1 MQLKR
6 GTILKGGE
14 FIIIDVLGKGGF
26 GITYLAI
33 QSGLN
38 RKVAVKEFF
47 MEDFCNRD
55 EETSAVSVPS
65 VGSFAQVMRFKTQ
78 FLKEAQTIATLNHPN
93 IIKIISVFEENGTAY
108 YVMEYVDGGSLD
120 KMSIPQAP
128 MSEAQ
133 AVNYVIQI
141 AEALDYLHG
150 NNILHL
156 DVKPANILVCNGKA
170 VLIDFGISKRY
181 DPAYGEQTS
190 TNVLAISEGYAPLEQ
205 YTKEGV
211 AHFTPAAD
219 VYSLGA
225 TLYKLVTGNKPS
237 SAGELAVAG
246 NGPEIPEHVSP
257 HVADAI
263 RAAMAPSAAKRLQSM
278 SAFVAKLK
286 ADDDQR
292 TKIINTPPVKPDV
305 TPPPV
310 KPDVTPPPPP
320 VKKQERSGGFMKWLI
335 IVLLVVV
342 AGIAAI
348 WGYGVYSENKMEDRV
363 GEYLQKL
370 VDKWQEDDVDG
381 AIDAFIEYYDWYELQ
396 SVEDQLKIDGF
407 VAEWN
412 ENHAYESFLIDDFLE
427 YLEQYDEGETTESEV
442 GDVYEESADYDWSE
456 ILSDPEVQELALGLL
471 EGLLE

>member
-120 KMSIPQAP
+120 KMSTPQAP

-141 AEALDYLHG
+141 AEALDYLHA

-310 KPDVTPPPPP
+310 K
-320 VKKQERSGGFMKWLI
+320 KQERSGGFMKWLI

-407 VAEWN
+407 AAEWN

-427 YLEQYDEGETTESEV
+427 YLEQYDEGETTEAEV
-442 GDVYEESADYDWSE
+442 QDVYDESSDYDWSE
-456 ILSDPEVQELALGLL
+456 ILSDPEVQELALDLL
-471 EGLLE
+471 EGLL

>member
-120 KMSIPQAP
+120 KMSTPQAP

-141 AEALDYLHG
+141 AEALDYLHD

-348 WGYGVYSENKMEDRV
+348 WGYGVYSENKMEKTV
-363 GEYLQKL
+363 GSFMQYIADE
-370 VDKWQEDDVDG
+370 WMAEDPEG
-381 AIDAFIEYYDWYELQ
+381 AVNALIEYGDWYGEQ
-396 SVEDQLKIDGF
+396 STDDQLKIDRIEQ
-407 VAEWN
+407 EWMDAN
-412 ENHAYESFLIDDFLE
+412 PYEDMLLDEFWE
-427 YLEQYDEGETTESEV
+427 YLEQEEV
-442 GDVYEESADYDWSE
+442 V
-456 ILSDPEVQELALGLL
+456 
-471 EGLLE
+471 

>member
-65 VGSFAQVMRFKTQ
+65 VGSCAQVMRFKTQ

-120 KMSIPQAP
+120 KMSTPQAP

-141 AEALDYLHG
+141 AEALDYLHA

-286 ADDDQR
+286 AEDDQR
-292 TKIINTPPVKPDV
+292 TKIITPPVKPDV
-305 TPPPV
+305 T
-310 KPDVTPPPPP
+310 PPP

-348 WGYGVYSENKMEDRV
+348 WGYGVYSENKMEDTV

-407 VAEWN
+407 AAEWN

-427 YLEQYDEGETTESEV
+427 YLEQYDEGETTESE
-442 GDVYEESADYDWSE
+442 GEDVYEESADYDWSE
-456 ILSDPEVQELALGLL
+456 ILSDPEVQELALDLLDGLW
-471 EGLLE
+471 E

>member
-120 KMSIPQAP
+120 KMSTPQAP

-141 AEALDYLHG
+141 AEALDYLHD

-320 VKKQERSGGFMKWLI
+320 VKKPERSGGFMKWLI

-348 WGYGVYSENKMEDRV
+348 WGYGVYSEKKMEKTV
-363 GEYLQKL
+363 GNFMQYIADE
-370 VDKWQEDDVDG
+370 WMAEDPEG
-381 AIDAFIEYYDWYELQ
+381 AVNALIEYGEWYSGQ
-396 SVEDQLKIDGF
+396 SADDQLKIDRIEQ
-407 VAEWN
+407 EWMDAN
-412 ENHAYESFLIDDFLE
+412 PYEDMLLDEFWE
-427 YLEQYDEGETTESEV
+427 YLEQEEV
-442 GDVYEESADYDWSE
+442 VESASEDYGDYDWSE
-456 ILSDPEVQELALGLL
+456 ILSDPEVQELALDLL